1 MDGQTN
7 VSRVGFFLNFLVS
20 ANQWCIVFVFVP
32 FIELFLACGE

>member
-20 ANQWCIVFVFVP
+20 ANQWCIVFGFVP
-32 FIELFLACGE
+32 FIELVLACGE